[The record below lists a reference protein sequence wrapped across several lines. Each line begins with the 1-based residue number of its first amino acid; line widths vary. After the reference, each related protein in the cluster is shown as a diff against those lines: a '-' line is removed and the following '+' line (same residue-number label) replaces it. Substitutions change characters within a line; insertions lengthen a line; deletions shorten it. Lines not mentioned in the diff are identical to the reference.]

1 MAMNK
6 QALLFALSFLLSCFL
21 RSPSCECGTTEE
33 KYYMVGMNT
42 FLIEEARNF
51 NASTRSPSGA
61 LAFQEIGRGGADLLI
76 THLNVASNSSWRD
89 VLTQGLQRDKHLVNR
104 ILTHNARSSP
114 LGTNAFSTPVTSGRE
129 LQGPEYT
136 VAVSIGTP
144 AQKQLMGI
152 DTLISLSW
160 IQCNP
165 CKDCSSNA
173 KLPMYVP
180 KQSSSYRSVSCK
192 LSKCPPLGSD
202 PKDFESKCDNWD
214 TCTYR
219 DTNGLAQ
226 GSEGDYITETLQ
238 VGDNTLNEL
247 HMGCA
252 YSFTP
257 RREYATSGH
266 LGLGR
271 GPLSLVSQ
279 KAGGQFSYCLPNYL
293 SLGATGSLSL
303 GKYSVP
309 SSVKV
314 FTPMQK
320 EPQFAS
326 SAYILGLEGISVGG
340 QRLSVNM
347 QVPGALP
354 TITYIDTAI
363 MATQLVKPLYDALR
377 SSFEEKMKTYA
388 PAVQPA
394 KPFGEF
400 KPCYQLSN
408 ITSVK
413 IPTVTLHFKG
423 NANFDVPAV
432 GTLLQVANDVV
443 CFPFQQSPNDAVK
456 IIGNVQQQGITV
468 AYDNVN
474 NRIGFGPGSC

>member
-6 QALLFALSFLLSCFL
+6 QALLFALSFLLYCFL
-21 RSPSCECGTTEE
+21 RPPSCECTTTEE
-33 KYYMVGMNT
+33 KYYIVGVNT
-42 FLIEEARNF
+42 FLIEEGRDL
-51 NASTRSPSGA
+51 NAPTRSPS
-61 LAFQEIGRGGADLLI
+61 E
-76 THLNVASNSSWRD
+76 
-89 VLTQGLQRDKHLVNR
+89 
-104 ILTHNARSSP
+104 
-114 LGTNAFSTPVTSGRE
+114 
-129 LQGPEYT
+129 
-136 VAVSIGTP
+136 
-144 AQKQLMGI
+144 
-152 DTLISLSW
+152 
-160 IQCNP
+160 CNP

-173 KLPMYVP
+173 KFPMYVP

-202 PKDFESKCDNWD
+202 AKDFESKCDNWD

-257 RREYATSGH
+257 RRDYATSGH
-266 LGLGR
+266 LGLG
-271 GPLSLVSQ
+271 
-279 KAGGQFSYCLPNYL
+279 
-293 SLGATGSLSL
+293 SLSL
-303 GKYSVP
+303 GKYSIP
-309 SSVKV
+309 SSVKI
-314 FTPMQK
+314 FTPMQN

-326 SAYILGLEGISVGG
+326 SAYLLGLEGISVGW
-340 QRLSVNM
+340 QRLSMNM

-354 TITYIDTAI
+354 TITFIDTAI
-363 MATQLVKPLYDALR
+363 MATQLVKTVYDALR

-388 PAVQPA
+388 PAIQPA
-394 KPFGEF
+394 SPFGEF

-413 IPTVTLHFKG
+413 FPTFTLHFKG
-423 NANFDVPAV
+423 NGNFDVLAV
-432 GTLLQVANDVV
+432 GSLLQVANDVV
-443 CFPFQQSPNDAVK
+443 CFPFQQSPNDAVN

-474 NRIGFGPGSC
+474 NRIGFGPGSCCCNVILTITF

>member
-6 QALLFALSFLLSCFL
+6 QALLFALFFLLYCFL
-21 RSPSCECGTTEE
+21 RPPSCECTTTEE
-33 KYYMVGMNT
+33 KYYIVGVNT
-42 FLIEEARNF
+42 FLIEEGRDL
-51 NASTRSPSGA
+51 NAPTRSPSEA
-61 LAFQEIGRGGADLLI
+61 LAFQEVGSEGADLLI

-114 LGTNAFSTPVTSGRE
+114 LGTTAFSTPVTSGRE

-144 AQKQLMGI
+144 ALTQLMGI
-152 DTLISLSW
+152 DTLTSLSW

-165 CKDCSSNA
+165 YKDCSSNA
-173 KLPMYVP
+173 KFPM
-180 KQSSSYRSVSCK
+180 
-192 LSKCPPLGSD
+192 
-202 PKDFESKCDNWD
+202 
-214 TCTYR
+214 

-252 YSFTP
+252 YCFTP

-271 GPLSLVSQ
+271 GPLSVVSQ
-279 KAGGQFSYCLPNYL
+279 KAGGQFSYCLPNY
-293 SLGATGSLSL
+293 SSVNAKGSLSL
-303 GKYSVP
+303 GKYSIP

-314 FTPMQK
+314 FTPMQN
-320 EPQFAS
+320 EPQFAT

-363 MATQLVKPLYDALR
+363 MATQLVKPVYDALR

-394 KPFGEF
+394 SPFGEF

-432 GTLLQVANDVV
+432 GTLLQVASDVV
-443 CFPFQQSPNDAVK
+443 CFPFQQSPNDAVT